1 MCKSHSSQ
9 YYKAALPLGA
19 RGPLHRRLS
28 PTPPP
33 RTIGRSPCAQAVHV
47 HEPSLCVW
55 FHEPLSGEANGLEG
69 LIRPLRVMLTAV
81 WSSFSHA
88 TKPISAFSITQVSVM
103 PCAKMPNRPMPP
115 SDQRSPLML
124 GLTPD
129 LMMARQYLGCPASSA
144 AVERLFSQVGIA
156 FSAKRK
162 SAESDTLEDIM
173 FSRIDLP

>member
-1 MCKSHSSQ
+1 
-9 YYKAALPLGA
+9 
-19 RGPLHRRLS
+19 
-28 PTPPP
+28 
-33 RTIGRSPCAQAVHV
+33 
-47 HEPSLCVW
+47 
-55 FHEPLSGEANGLEG
+55 
-69 LIRPLRVMLTAV
+69 
-81 WSSFSHA
+81 
-88 TKPISAFSITQVSVM
+88 
-103 PCAKMPNRPMPP
+103 
-115 SDQRSPLML
+115 ML